1 MSKNAF
7 NKSNQA
13 VQTDPVAEAQAKA
26 AAEQQ
31 AQQEQA
37 ATEQQKQQTE
47 VPQLAKAADL
57 AASLVQTTNEV
68 QEPVEG
74 AAAAEAVA
82 EVQETV
88 EQRQVQSLQPVAVA
102 RKVTETT
109 DAIVRAGAKARE
121 LSPAVAQ
128 PNGVTTSAGFAAMIA
143 KERKEGTANA
153 QHLISFLDTYVNV
166 MRPRKITSSADV
178 LQMQEGLHDV
188 LVSVI
193 EKAPSNEFK
202 RLWRLAIAYFT
213 EYQDGCFGPL
223 YINRGVKDWRRA
235 PSQFDTLSSL
245 SNLLIASAQDIKT
258 VSQTVN
264 VNAVAGRGFTE
275 EGRGRLINFYMN

>member
-7 NKSNQA
+7 NKSNQV

-31 AQQEQA
+31 AQQEQV

-57 AASLVQTTNEV
+57 AASLVQTTDEV
-68 QEPVEG
+68 QEPTAG
-74 AAAAEAVA
+74 AAAAEPVA
-82 EVQETV
+82 EVQETTA
-88 EQRQVQSLQPVAVA
+88 QRKVQPLQPVAVA
-102 RKVTETT
+102 RKAAETT

-188 LVSVI
+188 LVGVI

-202 RLWRLAIAYFT
+202 RLWRLAIAYFA

>member
-7 NKSNQA
+7 NKSNQV

-57 AASLVQTTNEV
+57 AASLVQTTDEV
-68 QEPVEG
+68 QEPTAG
-74 AAAAEAVA
+74 AAAAEPVA
-82 EVQETV
+82 EVQETTA
-88 EQRQVQSLQPVAVA
+88 QRKVQPLQPVAVA
-102 RKVTETT
+102 RKAAETT

-188 LVSVI
+188 LVGVI

-202 RLWRLAIAYFT
+202 RLWRLAIAYFA